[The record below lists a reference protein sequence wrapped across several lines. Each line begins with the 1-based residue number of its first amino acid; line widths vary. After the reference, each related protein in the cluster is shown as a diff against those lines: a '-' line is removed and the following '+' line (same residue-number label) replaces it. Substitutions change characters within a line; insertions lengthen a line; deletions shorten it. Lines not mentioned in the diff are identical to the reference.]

1 MIVLSNS
8 VAQTLAPGQSATFDT
23 IVSHT
28 GNAECFRPNSGA
40 VRLRCK
46 SAIYDVHC
54 GANIGAT
61 APGAAQIAVVF
72 DGAPLLETTMISQTA
87 TAGDLNSINRE
98 TAVNTCCCDGG
109 AITVVNTGTTEITL
123 GANPLLYIRRVA

>member
-23 IVSHT
+23 VVLKA

-40 VRLRCK
+40 VRLRFND
-46 SAIYDVHC
+46 SIYEASF

-61 APGAAQIAVVF
+61 EAGDAQIAIF
-72 DGAPLLETTMISQTA
+72 YDGSPMLETTMISATA
-87 TAGDLNSINRE
+87 TAGDLNNVYRK
-98 TAVNTCCCDGG
+98 TPVKNCCCNSG
-109 AITVVNTGTTEITL
+109 AVTIVNTGTTTVTI
-123 GANPLLYIRRVA
+123 GANPLLYVRRVA